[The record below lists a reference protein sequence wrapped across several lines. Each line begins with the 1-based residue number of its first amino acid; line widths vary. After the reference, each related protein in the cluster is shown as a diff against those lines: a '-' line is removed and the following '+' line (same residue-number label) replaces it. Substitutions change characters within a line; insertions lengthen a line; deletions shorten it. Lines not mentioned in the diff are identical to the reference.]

1 MRCIPILFLILM
13 MLFGTQSQAQREAA
27 NWYFG
32 GNAGL
37 TFNNGLPVA
46 LQNGKLSTIEGCATI
61 SDRNGNLLFYSDG
74 ITVYNRQH
82 SVMAGDLKGNTSST
96 QSVLIVPKPT
106 YPGIYYIIT
115 VDKPDYKEIPSN
127 PIEGVN
133 YSVVDMSLNSGFGG
147 ILPDQKNIHLITYDQ
162 SDTRESEFQ
171 SSEKIAAI
179 VHGDCESYWVV
190 TQFTNKFYAFK
201 ISSSGFDLKPQIS
214 QVPSYIPP
222 TDGNPLSNSTAIGQM
237 KFSADGSK
245 LAIAHAT
252 TLLEGGPKSGNNK
265 NGKVFL
271 YDFDNLTGKFTNEN
285 LVLYNSYPYG
295 VEFSP
300 KGTKLYVTA
309 NVYNTEDALQR
320 GEVYQYDM
328 KSQNISG
335 TQVILNKSTHFI
347 SGGLQLAMDGKI
359 YKAGHPLN
367 DPDYHFLSVIN
378 KPEAPGIACDFQKD
392 KIDVSPGKVYYGLP
406 IFLQS
411 LLTSDFEFEF
421 LCLGEETHF
430 SITGDDPYDSLE
442 WDFGDGSTSTN
453 EEGYHTYAT
462 TGTYTV
468 TLTKFINNIQQ
479 NPICKQV
486 NIADIPNVVEKYTL
500 EQCDTQDSN
509 PTDGIAEFN
518 LQLAKNPLSLNN
530 PNTQVFFYESYNAA
544 TKDILNQ
551 NALQDIYTNLFP
563 NQKLYAKVTQFNS
576 ICYNMAELILKANKS
591 IYLNASPAKGCDLG
605 NGEAEFNLVNIAET
619 VKDELNLPSN
629 IQLTFH
635 ETENNAALGVMPLP
649 SNFISME
656 KTIYLRGE
664 SENACYGIGSLELII
679 SPFPNVLAFN
689 EYNLCASEFPLNLS
703 SGIIIDGTQNFNFE
717 WNTGE
722 TSQEIMIYEGGN
734 YSLRITNAE
743 IGCGRTVQFLVNE
756 LPTPEIL
763 DVKIDGNGETSNISV
778 ITSSDQGNLYS
789 LDDINGSYQT
799 SSVFRDVFSGPHTIF
814 VKNDNACEIKQREI
828 VIFGFPQFF
837 TPNDDGYHDSWK
849 PYKIADPE
857 YQIKGIYI
865 FNRYGKLLKQL
876 DPNGNGW
883 DGTFNNRN
891 MPGDDY
897 WFNVI
902 MENGREF
909 KGHFSLKR

>member
-1 MRCIPILFLILM
+1 M
-13 MLFGTQSQAQREAA
+13 MLFGTQSHAQREAA

-32 GNAGL
+32 DRAGL
-37 TFNNGLPVA
+37 TFNSGLPVA
-46 LQNGKLSTIEGCATI
+46 LQNGNLHTIEGSATI
-61 SDRNGNLLFYSDG
+61 SDRNGNLLFYTDG
-74 ITVYNRQH
+74 TTVYNRQH
-82 SVMAGDLKGNTSST
+82 SSMNVVLKGNTSTT
-96 QSVLIVPKPT
+96 QSVLIVPKPA

-115 VDKPDYKEIPSN
+115 VDKPDYKEFPSN

-133 YSVVDMSLNSGFGG
+133 YSVLDMSLNSGLGG
-147 ILPDQKNIHLITYDQ
+147 ILPDQTNIHLITYDP
-162 SDTRESEFQ
+162 SDPRESKFQ

-201 ISSSGFDLKPQIS
+201 ISSSGFDPNPQIS
-214 QVPSYIPP
+214 QVRSYIPP
-222 TDGNPLSNSTAIGQM
+222 TDGSPFSNSTAIGQM

-252 TLLEGGPKSGNNK
+252 TLLEGGPKSGNKK

-285 LVLYNSYPYG
+285 LVLFNSYPYG

-309 NVYNTEDALQR
+309 NIYNTENVLQQ

-328 KSQNISG
+328 KSQNISS
-335 TQVILNKSTHFI
+335 TQVLLNKSAHFI
-347 SGGLQLAMDGKI
+347 SGALQLGMDGKI

-367 DPDYHFLSVIN
+367 DSNYHFLSVIN
-378 KPEAPGIACDFQKD
+378 KPEEPGIASNFENSR
-392 KIDVSPGKVYYGLP
+392 IDVSPGIVEFGLP

-411 LLTSDFEFEF
+411 LLISDFEFEF
-421 LCLGEETHF
+421 LCLGEKTHF
-430 SITGDDPYDSLE
+430 SITGNNPYDSLE

-453 EEGYHTYAT
+453 EEAYHTYAT
-462 TGTYTV
+462 IGTYTV

-486 NIADIPNVVEKYTL
+486 TIAEIPDILKKYTI

-530 PNTQVFFYESYNAA
+530 PNTQVFFYENYNDA
-544 TKDILNQ
+544 TNDILNQ
-551 NALQDIYTNLFP
+551 NALPDIYTNQFP
-563 NQKLYAKVTQFNS
+563 NQKLFAKVTQFNS
-576 ICYNMAELILKANKS
+576 ICYDIGELTLKANKS
-591 IYLNASPAKGCDLG
+591 PNLDASPAKGCDLG
-605 NGEAEFNLVNIAET
+605 NGEAEFNLINIEEA

-635 ETENNAALGVMPLP
+635 ETENDAALGVTPMP
-649 SNFISME
+649 SIFISKE

-664 SENACYGIGSLELII
+664 SDNACYGIGSLDLII
-679 SPFPNVLAFN
+679 SPFPNVLPFK
-689 EYNLCASEFPLNLS
+689 EYNLCASEFPLNLD
-703 SGIIIDGTQNFNFE
+703 SGIILDGTQNFNFE
-717 WNTGE
+717 WSTGE
-722 TSQEIMIYEGGN
+722 TSQEITIYEGGN

-756 LPTPEIL
+756 FLTPEIT
-763 DVKIDGNGETSNISV
+763 DIEIESNGESSELTIFTSN
-778 ITSSDQGNLYS
+778 DEGNQYS
-789 LDDINGSYQT
+789 LDDINGNYQT
-799 SSVFRDVFSGPHTIF
+799 SSVFRNVPGGSHTIF
-814 VKNDNACEIKQREI
+814 VKNRNDCEIKQQEI

-837 TPNDDGYHDSWK
+837 TPNEDGYHDSWK
-849 PYKIADPE
+849 PYKIVDPE
-857 YQIKGIYI
+857 YQIKSMYI

-876 DPNGNGW
+876 DPNGKGW

-902 MENGREF
+902 LENGREF